1 MVAALL
7 ERLGQGGRERGLAEA
22 RWRLDDGKSLGREF
36 GQDGEEPRTRDQPP
50 ESCRHDLGR
59 QKWHLSSA
67 GQGARSICKMARV
80 RLDQGLPLIPVSP
93 PPIRGMPT
101 MTKVYD
107 LCQRVGSAG
116 HGWLQAFR
124 RRSRSRK
131 SRLNRG
137 QEPRLTIM
145 SKQICRL

>member
-67 GQGARSICKMARV
+67 GQGARSIGKMA
-80 RLDQGLPLIPVSP
+80 RLDQGLPLSTSVL

-101 MTKVYD
+101 MVEVYD
-107 LCQRVGSAG
+107 L
-116 HGWLQAFR
+116 
-124 RRSRSRK
+124 
-131 SRLNRG
+131 
-137 QEPRLTIM
+137 
-145 SKQICRL
+145 